1 MRAWFASEIAA
12 VEFDEG
18 ERRLALNPATPNR
31 HRLYQAGQGIVVY
44 AVASPY
50 RERSHFNG
58 QDVQGLQPSDEVLG

>member
-1 MRAWFASEIAA
+1 MLVASTS

-18 ERRLALNPATPNR
+18 ERRLALNPAMPNL

-50 RERSHFNG
+50 RERSHFHG
-58 QDVQGLQPSDEVLG
+58 PDVQGLRPADEVLG

>member
-18 ERRLALNPATPNR
+18 ERRLALNRAMPNR
-31 HRLYQAGQGIVVY
+31 HRFYHAGQGIVMY

-50 RERSHFNG
+50 GERSHFNG

>member
-1 MRAWFASEIAA
+1 M
-12 VEFDEG
+12 
-18 ERRLALNPATPNR
+18 PNR